1 LEGLLGFQHP
11 LEVLVG
17 GRLGPEVMRGALAA
31 IEAVLDEMGVS
42 DRSAAAA

>member
-1 LEGLLGFQHP
+1 MHP
-11 LEVLVG
+11 LQVFSSDAML

-31 IEAVLDEMGVS
+31 IESVLDEMGVT